1 MAALKA
7 SQRKKRGKPWRKPK
21 ASEGG
26 RSGPHDPPDFDGS
39 LESRDPSG
47 GRSSQPSGGH
57 FLFRGM
63 QAPPPAKR
71 QARRAE
77 WPQGFPPDSFIR
89 MWRARNMAKVAEPPK
104 R

>member
-1 MAALKA
+1 MPKA

-26 RSGPHDPPDFDGS
+26 RSGPDTLPDLDGS
-39 LESRDPSG
+39 MSRGSSG
-47 GRSSQPSGGH
+47 GRSFHPSGGH

-63 QAPPPAKR
+63 VTPQPAQTR
-71 QARRAE
+71 ARRAE
-77 WPQGFPPDSFIR
+77 WPQGYPMDSVIR
-89 MWRARNMAKVAEPPK
+89 LCRAKGVKVPVE